1 MIRFSLLAAFLALTV
16 TACGEKPTAEI
27 TKEEVTVTTEEMTK
41 EIKATAAEMTEE
53 ATAAE

>member
-27 TKEEVTVTTEEMTK
+27 TKEEVTATTEEMTK